1 MKNSNPLLYWSPRVL
16 CILSILFVS
25 VFALD
30 AFKPGLPV
38 LQQIEDFATHLVPS
52 FILVVLLVVAW
63 NWELVGGIIF
73 LLLGLVLSPFVFTLN
88 YNNNHSV
95 LTSLGII
102 LLITFPFILVGILF
116 IIHHKK
122 SQTAQ

>member
-1 MKNSNPLLYWSPRVL
+1 MKNSNQLLYWAPRIL

-30 AFKPGLPV
+30 AFKPGTPV
-38 LQQIEDFATHLVPS
+38 LEQLEDFATHLVPS

-73 LLLGLVLSPFVFTLN
+73 MLLGLVLSPMVFTMN

-95 LTSLGII
+95 LTSLSII

-116 IIHHKK
+116 ILHHKK
-122 SQTAQ
+122 SRTSQ